1 MGRHAILNHTQNIT
15 PMRTTNRKAEQ
26 QNQKTSD
33 PLMTEGKY
41 QELTQKL
48 NRLKKNRP
56 LLAAEVSRL
65 AELGDFSENVEY
77 QLAKG
82 KLRGLNNAI
91 LVLENQLLRCEVIT
105 QPHQT
110 DRVEIGHTVTVK
122 CGNKQTHYQ
131 ILGSTETDPQR
142 GIISHNSPIGAA
154 LIGHKVGEKILV
166 SLGNKKEVA
175 YTIIKIQ

>member
-1 MGRHAILNHTQNIT
+1 
-15 PMRTTNRKAEQ
+15 MRTTNRKAEQ

-48 NRLKKNRP
+48 SRLKADRP
-56 LLAAEVSRL
+56 RLAAEVSRL

-82 KLRGLNNAI
+82 KLRGVNNAI
-91 LVLENQLLRCEVIT
+91 LILENQLLRSEVIT

-110 DRVEIGHTVTVK
+110 QRVEIGHRVTVE

-131 ILGSTETDPQR
+131 ILGSAETDPNQS
-142 GIISHNSPIGAA
+142 IISHNSPIGAA

-166 SLGNKKEVA
+166 SLGNGKEVN
-175 YTIIKIQ
+175 YIIIKIE